1 MTEAAPNKRVLDIA
15 RGEVRRLLT
24 DTPAFRELS
33 PEARKDLAHNM
44 VKIASYIAGGVR
56 GESTPTS
63 AVIAKEATAS
73 DDMARS
79 GAAAAEQGSEV
90 LADSVQKVDF
100 PAFVAGLIDG
110 VFNAIVESSVKQM
123 EAYAELVKNVAKS
136 VDDFMKD
143 NVTEN
148 QARDYL
154 ADKYPEHLELD
165 LGAGTPTLKPKPGL
179 ETGTMPNFFQD
190 LGLPN
195 PMTTVD
201 DQTVEQELVPAAR
214 RRLAMDRQQLLATM
228 VLMGINRLIV
238 TDGSIKASV
247 VFDLNTRDTARQS
260 RSGTRTTN
268 FQENTTSGH
277 RPGIFGIFRGYRTVD
292 RTAQF
297 TAQTVNTDSASSEST
312 VDLKT
317 KLAGEVNLR
326 FRSET
331 FPLDKMTELIQPDLK
346 EKLQPKRAAAAA
358 APGQPPPAPPPPPQ
372 LPPITLPP
380 APGASRG

>member
-1 MTEAAPNKRVLDIA
+1 MTQAEPTEDVLRIA
-15 RGEVRRLLT
+15 RQEVRRLLT
-24 DTPAFRELS
+24 SSAAFRELS
-33 PEARKDLAHNM
+33 PAARRDLAHDM
-44 VKIASYIAGGVR
+44 VKVASYIAGGTK
-56 GESTPTS
+56 GGATPST
-63 AVIAKEATAS
+63 ALFAEQATAS
-73 DDMARS
+73 DAMGRS
-79 GAAAAEQGSEV
+79 GAAAAQSGAEV
-90 LADSVQKVDF
+90 LADTVQQVDF

-165 LGAGTPTLKPKPGL
+165 LTGAAPALKPKAGVDD
-179 ETGTMPNFFQD
+179 GAMPNFFQD

-195 PMTTVD
+195 PMAAVD
-201 DQTVEQELVPAAR
+201 EETVEKELVPAAR

-247 VFDLNTRDTARQS
+247 VFNLATRDSVTQS
-260 RSGTRTTN
+260 RSARRTTT
-268 FQENTTSGH
+268 FDEQVQERR
-277 RPGIFGIFRGYRTVD
+277 RPGIFGIFRGYRTQD
-292 RTAQF
+292 RTAHF
-297 TAQTVNTDSASSEST
+297 TAQTVNTSNESSEST

-331 FPLDKMTELIQPDLK
+331 FPLEKMTELIQPDLR
-346 EKLQPKRAAAAA
+346 EKLQPKQAQPA
-358 APGQPPPAPPPPPQ
+358 APQQPLAPPPPPPQ
-372 LPPITLPP
+372 LPPIGAPP
-380 APGASRG
+380 APAPPRG

>member
-1 MTEAAPNKRVLDIA
+1 MTEPAAAPDDVLQIA
-15 RGEVRRLLT
+15 RQEVRRLLT
-24 DTPAFRELS
+24 SAPAFRQLS
-33 PEARKDLAHNM
+33 TDARKELAHDM
-44 VKIASYIAGGVR
+44 VKIASYIAGGSR
-56 GESTPTS
+56 GQSTPSS
-63 AVIAKEATAS
+63 AVIAREATAS

-79 GAAAAEQGSEV
+79 GAAAAETGSEV
-90 LADSVQKVDF
+90 LADTVQKVDF

-154 ADKYPEHLELD
+154 AERYPEHLELD
-165 LGAGTPTLKPKPGL
+165 LSGESPALKPKAGVEPG
-179 ETGTMPNFFQD
+179 GMPNFFQD
-190 LGLPN
+190 LGLPD
-195 PMTTVD
+195 PMASVD
-201 DQTVEQELVPAAR
+201 EENVESQLVPAAR

-228 VLMGINRLIV
+228 VLMGINRLVV

-247 VFDLNTRDTARQS
+247 VFDLNTRDTAKQS
-260 RSGTRTTN
+260 KSSRRATRSQEDIEERRT
-268 FQENTTSGH
+268 
-277 RPGIFGIFRGYRTVD
+277 PGIFSIFRGYRSRD

-297 TAQTVNTDSASSEST
+297 TAQTVDTSSSSSEST
-312 VDLKT
+312 VDFRT

-331 FPLDKMTELIQPDLK
+331 FPLDKMTELIQPDLR
-346 EKLQPKRAAAAA
+346 EKLQPKAAPPAAA
-358 APGQPPPAPPPPPQ
+358 QPLPPPPPPPA
-372 LPPITLPP
+372 LPPLNPPP
-380 APGASRG
+380 APGAPRP